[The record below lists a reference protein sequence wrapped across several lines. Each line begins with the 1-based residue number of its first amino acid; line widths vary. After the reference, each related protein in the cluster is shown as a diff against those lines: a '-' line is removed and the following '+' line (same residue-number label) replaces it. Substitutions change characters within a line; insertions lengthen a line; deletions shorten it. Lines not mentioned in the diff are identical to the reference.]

1 VSDELVMYHLD
12 WWASAFLLLFG
23 AWVLY
28 VVVRPVRDYYVLHR
42 VYFDRQYKEPRRG
55 EVPGRGAQTYVYYH
69 GFDNYLAAKAV
80 FDLHESPEYMRV
92 LDTASQEAEH
102 SLFMVPAR
110 DKAAAIAR
118 LKSGVRSK
126 ELLHK
131 TPYADVLR
139 RRKAASEAVQS
150 AREADRDPKQ
160 VENAARG
167 AVRTH

>member
-1 VSDELVMYHLD
+1 LD
-12 WWASAFLLLFG
+12 WWASAFPLLFG

-28 VVVRPVRDYYVLHR
+28 VVLYVVVWPVRDYYVLQR
-42 VYFDRQYKEPRRG
+42 VYVDRQYKEPWRG
-55 EVPGRGAQTYVYYH
+55 EVPGRSAQAAYVYYH

-80 FDLHESPEYMRV
+80 LDLHESPEYMRV
-92 LDTASQEAEH
+92 LDTTSQEAEH

-110 DKAAAIAR
+110 NKAAAIAR

-139 RRKAASEAVQS
+139 RRKAAREAAQS

-160 VENAARG
+160 VENAALG
-167 AVRTH
+167 AVRHALSK